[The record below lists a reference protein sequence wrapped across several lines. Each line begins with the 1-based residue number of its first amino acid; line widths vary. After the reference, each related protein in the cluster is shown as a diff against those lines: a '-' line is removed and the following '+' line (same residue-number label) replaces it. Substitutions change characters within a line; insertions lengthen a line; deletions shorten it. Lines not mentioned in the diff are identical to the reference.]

1 MKFAKLLQRAVVAT
15 HRIAPELWMDYKGL
29 KKLLLALGAPAAA
42 PEAAAA
48 AAQGVEARVAGLAA
62 CPSSCAFF
70 SQVMRELSKVA
81 VYYSEAEAALV
92 VQYEA
97 CLAKLKD
104 FLVRSRAGS
113 GGGSSGSSSSS
124 SSSSGS
130 SSSAA
135 AASSEAGGQLLGS
148 LLSTCL
154 YLTSELIQLENYA
167 VLCYAGF
174 GKILKK
180 HDKVTGA
187 SGGAAP
193 FARAA
198 RCAEG
203 PPAAHS
209 SPRPPPPPPRRSWRR
224 QGHAHALS
232 QGARQPPG
240 LCHRPH
246 PAAHDCGRGASV
258 QAHHGDA
265 LAGRHAAP
273 GH

>member
-29 KKLLLALGAPAAA
+29 KKLLLALGASAAA
-42 PEAAAA
+42 PEA

-113 GGGSSGSSSSS
+113 GGGSSGSSGSSS
-124 SSSSGS
+124 CSSGS

-187 SGGAAP
+187 WAGP
-193 FARAA
+193 LFLCARAA
-198 RCAEG
+198 ARRKGAVSCSRSAHY
-203 PPAAHS
+203 PP
-209 SPRPPPPPPRRSWRR
+209 
-224 QGHAHALS
+224 
-232 QGARQPPG
+232 
-240 LCHRPH
+240 
-246 PAAHDCGRGASV
+246 
-258 QAHHGDA
+258 
-265 LAGRHAAP
+265 
-273 GH
+273 

>member
-15 HRIAPELWMDYKGL
+15 HRIAPELWIDYKGL
-29 KKLLLALGAPAAA
+29 KKLLLALGAPAA
-42 PEAAAA
+42 PE
-48 AAQGVEARVAGLAA
+48 AQGVEARIAELAA
-62 CPSSCAFF
+62 CPASCAFF

-113 GGGSSGSSSSS
+113 GGGSSGSSS

-187 SGGAAP
+187 
-193 FARAA
+193 
-198 RCAEG
+198 
-203 PPAAHS
+203 
-209 SPRPPPPPPRRSWRR
+209 
-224 QGHAHALS
+224 
-232 QGARQPPG
+232 
-240 LCHRPH
+240 
-246 PAAHDCGRGASV
+246 
-258 QAHHGDA
+258 
-265 LAGRHAAP
+265 
-273 GH
+273 